1 MFIFYNYVGLN
12 YCGFNMNLDL
22 SEANALMWKTSM
34 LNVNL
39 QVFKSYLKSK
49 YQLG

>member
-12 YCGFNMNLDL
+12 LCGFNMNSDL